1 MVGLLLGM
9 WHNQDRSILSD
20 QDSPNS
26 PPRSKEVSLL
36 AYNLF
41 HAARHL
47 LPRLTNC
54 STTHQGK
61 CKQDH
66 LTSKRRSRLARRN
79 VFVTLGGRCLSYS
92 GCVCGNS
99 GASEAAV
106 LRTRDASRC
115 NSRED
120 EPYRLFRSVRQAR

>member
-47 LPRLTNC
+47 LPRLTVC

-66 LTSKRRSRLARRN
+66 LTAKRRSRLASRN
-79 VFVTLGGRCLSYS
+79 VFVTIGGRCLLYTGS
-92 GCVCGNS
+92 VCGNS
-99 GASEAAV
+99 GAREAAV
-106 LRTRDASRC
+106 LRTRDARRC
-115 NSRED
+115 TSLED
-120 EPYRLFRSVRQAR
+120 EPLSASALR